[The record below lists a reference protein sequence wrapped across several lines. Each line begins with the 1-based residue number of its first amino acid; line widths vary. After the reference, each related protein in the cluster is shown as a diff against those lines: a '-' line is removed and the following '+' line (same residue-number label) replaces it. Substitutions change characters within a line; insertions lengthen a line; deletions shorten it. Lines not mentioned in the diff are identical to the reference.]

1 MTSDFRDAIT
11 ASATN
16 RPAKRAPTWLDR
28 VPEDAR
34 AELLD
39 IRREWRQGKLQ
50 ATARGLSASI
60 VENCRERGIPVCTAS
75 GVREWLTRGD

>member
-1 MTSDFRDAIT
+1 MSSLRDAIT
-11 ASATN
+11 ESVAN
-16 RPAKRAPTWLDR
+16 RPARRHPTWLDR

-39 IRREWRQGKLQ
+39 IRREWREGTLQ

>member
-1 MTSDFRDAIT
+1 MGSLRDAIT
-11 ASATN
+11 ASAN
-16 RPAKRAPTWLDR
+16 RPAKRHPTWLDR

-39 IRREWRQGKLQ
+39 IRREWREGKLQ